1 MTMQGYSDLPPSFK
15 NHLAAAA
22 ERITSGDIDKV
33 GDPVLFQALNSDP
46 TKLASLSDGEFM
58 LLASQLDSQE
68 LQILE
73 NQRAALKNGVKMD
86 DAVPYS
92 DINQII
98 DENWGDLGIKE
109 QRESTDGK
117 ALKGYLVGYV
127 APVIRQLKLTKGPL
141 SHAELTKHVLDILGT
156 KVNKPGGIFSDG
168 QTNVA
173 NWGSTEGSTREI
185 LAKAFGVQDEAAL
198 KGRAG
203 VNLFLKL
210 KNAPSVSVTDE
221 YLPLPLRTRIREAYK
236 GAFGKLPDARTTVY
250 LAACMSEGD
259 KIQVAD
265 VLGADGAARLMK
277 APESLSITDYIP
289 EGPATQRGGRPY
301 VEIYDPLVEGL
312 LGDEKHTIEDR

>member
-1 MTMQGYSDLPPSFK
+1 M
-15 NHLAAAA
+15 
-22 ERITSGDIDKV
+22 
-33 GDPVLFQALNSDP
+33 
-46 TKLASLSDGEFM
+46 
-58 LLASQLDSQE
+58 
-68 LQILE
+68 
-73 NQRAALKNGVKMD
+73 
-86 DAVPYS
+86 
-92 DINQII
+92 
-98 DENWGDLGIKE
+98 
-109 QRESTDGK
+109 
-117 ALKGYLVGYV
+117 
-127 APVIRQLKLTKGPL
+127 
-141 SHAELTKHVLDILGT
+141 LDILGT

-259 KIQVAD
+259 QDSGGGRSWCRRCSTAN
-265 VLGADGAARLMK
+265 
-277 APESLSITDYIP
+277 
-289 EGPATQRGGRPY
+289 EGPRVAIDYGLHPGRPSY
-301 VEIYDPLVEGL
+301 PERRTPLR
-312 LGDEKHTIEDR
+312 GDLRSACRRFAW